1 MQVEFLT
8 QLRLLRVAQVNQ
20 ITLLM
25 FRMMAFQAMAM
36 AMVILPMTQPLPKPT
51 QTLTWKSLRRQ
62 WSMTMVMDLL
72 VQEILFA
79 IRLK

>member
-25 FRMMAFQAMAM
+25 FRMMAFQAM

-62 WSMTMVMDLL
+62 WSMTMVMD
-72 VQEILFA
+72 
-79 IRLK
+79 